1 MSQSSVVTTHRTPRP
16 DHSARL
22 LVAAFAIADACVRS
36 EVECWC
42 WHCMTDDGRTWL
54 DTTTPTGITDQDE
67 DQREAAEL
75 LDHALR
81 YIGLRSPDAFPWRF
95 VRHPER
101 PELVRFEP
109 IKADLP

>member
-42 WHCMTDDGRTWL
+42 EGHIGDDDAAWW
-54 DTTTPTGITDQDE
+54 DTSKPSGITDGTPDAAMAARNV
-67 DQREAAEL
+67 QR
-75 LDHALR
+75 ALR
-81 YIGLRSPDAFPWRF
+81 YIGLRGADAFPWRF

-101 PELVRFEP
+101 PELVRFE
-109 IKADLP
+109 DLA